1 MGLVRSY
8 RDLTVWRKSMDLAVG
23 IYGLTRGFPAE
34 ERYGLTAQMRR
45 AASSIAAN
53 IAEGWARRT
62 TGEFVQALSV
72 ARGSLAELETFPH
85 LTARLEMIDE
95 KQAAGALDS
104 CAEIH
109 KMLNALAKS
118 LGVAPDGPAGAGG
131 RGKGRRQSR
140 RRLPRRQARPPNPQ
154 PLIPNPF
161 RAAFYAARINATP
174 RTLSPAG
181 IKRQMREPSPV
192 TLTTPRKT

>member
-23 IYGLTRGFPAE
+23 IHGLTRGFPAE

-72 ARGSLAELETFPH
+72 ARGSLAELETFLH

-118 LGVAPDGPAGAGG
+118 L
-131 RGKGRRQSR
+131 KGR
-140 RRLPRRQARPPNPQ
+140 A
-154 PLIPNPF
+154 
-161 RAAFYAARINATP
+161 
-174 RTLSPAG
+174 
-181 IKRQMREPSPV
+181 
-192 TLTTPRKT
+192 